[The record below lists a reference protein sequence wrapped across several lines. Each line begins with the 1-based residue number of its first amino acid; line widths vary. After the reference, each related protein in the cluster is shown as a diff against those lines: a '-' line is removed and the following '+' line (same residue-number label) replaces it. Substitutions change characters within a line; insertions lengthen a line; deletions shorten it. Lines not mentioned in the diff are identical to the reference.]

1 MYNTIYPGYVNQYKN
16 LLQNQIKNR
25 QGEDKTSPQS
35 EGADTFTPSKR
46 QPSQNAPSNSYF
58 PNGEKVSIDYTKNN
72 VGMAQILKDFRN
84 TANAIGS
91 PDNIKSQVEEYLKF
105 IEEEACK
112 ENPNSKY
119 IHTNLKNASQV
130 LDEYIT
136 NTLKKPSKV
145 VENWVDALFMQ
156 KINYQLEKPA
166 VVEQQKIAEE
176 IIESAPT
183 QEIQEEEITQEE
195 PIVEEQVATQQPLV
209 KEEIYVPQDAGLKR
223 LFIQAKKYSA
233 IDEKEKAL
241 YAFESAMDYAKEIGD
256 EQTQALVHYEQGRI
270 YDDFDQLSDALY
282 NYNQAAMQSTNNN
295 VKARAHISMAKI
307 YDDYVKINPAIDHY
321 CAAVSFAGEA
331 DNLPLQSKA
340 LSDLAQ
346 VHAEKYDKE
355 NALMF
360 MDMSDVIADETQNN
374 KLKSVIASKNASS
387 CKTLN
392 ENRKALKYY
401 GKGAN
406 ACSQIEDSLNLAKN
420 YESASELMLQFG
432 NKAKAKKLM
441 AKAYIAAQSTSN
453 DALKREISDKLA
465 RL

>member
-16 LLQNQIKNR
+16 LVQNQIKNR
-25 QGEDKTSPQS
+25 QAEEKTSHQS
-35 EGADTFTPSKR
+35 EGTDTFTPSKR
-46 QPSQNAPSNSYF
+46 QQSQNTPSNSYF

-105 IEEEACK
+105 IEEEAYK

-119 IHTNLKNASQV
+119 IQSNLRNASQV

-136 NTLKKPSKV
+136 STLKKPSKV
-145 VENWVDALFMQ
+145 VENWVDALFLQ
-156 KINYQLEKPA
+156 KINYQLEKPE
-166 VVEQQKIAEE
+166 VSEQQEIAEE
-176 IIESAPT
+176 IIEQIPT
-183 QEIQEEEITQEE
+183 QEVQEEKVAI
-195 PIVEEQVATQQPLV
+195 IEEQAGTQKPLE

-282 NYNQAAMQSTNNN
+282 NYNQAALQSNNNN

-360 MDMSDVIADETQNN
+360 MDLSDVIADETQNN

-401 GKGAN
+401 GEGAS

-420 YESASELMLQFG
+420 YKSASELMLQFG

-441 AKAYIAAQSTSN
+441 AKAFLAAQATSN

-465 RL
+465 RF